1 EGLWRRFWH
10 SRRNGN
16 LYPTHG
22 LGPVAH
28 YMQINR
34 GDRFDFMVSVS
45 SLEAGL
51 DDFARRRLPESDP
64 KRSEKFICGDMNTSI
79 LKTALGRTIM
89 LQHNVSSPRPYSRLN
104 SIAGTRGLFADYPAR
119 IYLDGQEGGENW
131 QTLDRFR
138 EKYEHALWKKV
149 GELARKMGGH

>member
-1 EGLWRRFWH
+1 
-10 SRRNGN
+10 
-16 LYPTHG
+16 
-22 LGPVAH
+22 
-28 YMQINR
+28 
-34 GDRFDFMVSVS
+34 
-45 SLEAGL
+45 
-51 DDFARRRLPESDP
+51 
-64 KRSEKFICGDMNTSI
+64 
-79 LKTALGRTIM
+79 

-149 GELARKMGGH
+149 GELARKMGGHGGMDYIMSYRLIQCVREGLVPDSDVYDAASWSVPGPLSVASVAAGSAPQKFPDFTRGRWQEKRPDIPSAV